1 MGLAGVISTQLWHH
15 LYFGGGLCELPAQ
28 SFGELARDSAD
39 VSSVA

>member
-15 LYFGGGLCELPAQ
+15 VYFGGGLCELPEW
-28 SFGELARDSAD
+28 SSGSLVNNLTE